1 MIEIIIMIGVS
12 LLAYVVYSRLK
23 IDKLQKELLESKQQ
37 LNIARKNI
45 EILEKASKERDKIN
59 EISAKVDSYTDG
71 ELDDRL
77 QRWIKKN

>member
-1 MIEIIIMIGVS
+1 MIEIIIMIAVS
-12 LLAYVVYSRLK
+12 FLAYVVYSRLK
-23 IDKLQKELLESKQQ
+23 IDELQKELIESKQQ
-37 LNIARKNI
+37 LSVAKKNI

-77 QRWIKKN
+77 QRWTKAN